1 MEGDSKRN
9 NSTYDTEPWKSSGI
23 ITSETPE
30 YGAQGVTQEDQLKIS
45 TNKVQLINPVPF
57 LLYITCDL
65 PPVWAEARS

>member
-45 TNKVQLINPVPF
+45 TNKAQLINPVPF

-65 PPVWAEARS
+65 PPVWAEARG